1 MSIQIGTSGWHYPHW
16 VGHLYPAELGSQE
29 WLKYYA
35 RHFGDRLAVI
45 LQQLV
50 NA

>member
-1 MSIQIGTSGWHYPHW
+1 MNIRIGTSGWHYPHW
-16 VGHLYPAELGSQE
+16 VDRFYPAELGSQH
-29 WLKYYA
+29 WLEYYA
-35 RHFGDRLAVI
+35 RHLADRLAAI